1 MATVE
6 QIAKASLQRLLVQG
20 SESSLNP
27 DDYQDYIFALNNY
40 MTALDADGIALGYTV
55 VDSISDQVTIPIGAL
70 RGVIA
75 NMAIEVAPDY
85 GVLVS
90 DALVVQAQQ
99 GMNAMRRLGKS
110 SPLTQYPSTLP
121 RGSGNYHEYNT
132 TPFYP
137 DLEAEILAEV
147 SGSIGL
153 ETGT

>member
-85 GVLVS
+85 GGEVS
-90 DALVVQAQQ
+90 DAW
-99 GMNAMRRLGKS
+99 
-110 SPLTQYPSTLP
+110 
-121 RGSGNYHEYNT
+121 
-132 TPFYP
+132 
-137 DLEAEILAEV
+137 
-147 SGSIGL
+147 
-153 ETGT
+153 